1 MGLVAPSGLGLGVG
15 LVAPLGLGLGVV
27 RGYQVTHAVDPHALY
42 ARTCMAKG
50 G

>member
-1 MGLVAPSGLGLGVG
+1 MGLVAPLGLGLGVG
-15 LVAPLGLGLGVV
+15 LVAPLGLGLGV

>member
-1 MGLVAPSGLGLGVG
+1 MGLVAPLGLGLGAGLVAPSGLGLG
-15 LVAPLGLGLGVV
+15 V

>member
-1 MGLVAPSGLGLGVG
+1 MGLVAPLGLGLGVG
-15 LVAPLGLGLGVV
+15 LVAPLGLGLGV
-27 RGYQVTHAVDPHALY
+27 RGYQVTHSVDPHALY

>member
-1 MGLVAPSGLGLGVG
+1 MG
-15 LVAPLGLGLGVV
+15 LVAPLGLGLGVGLVAPSGLGLGV

-42 ARTCMAKG
+42 ARTCMANG